1 MNRAGGRGREGCVE
15 RNAMNLDSLP
25 EGVKMEKMGE
35 RTKKMKK
42 LKRDDTTA
50 KSIAISASKCVK
62 ELFHG
67 SDDSKDFRSGR
78 NECSKITDIGAKLR
92 VLAE

>member
-1 MNRAGGRGREGCVE
+1 MNRAGERGREGCVE
-15 RNAMNLDSLP
+15 RNAMNLDSPP

-50 KSIAISASKCVK
+50 KSIAISASKNC
-62 ELFHG
+62 FTAAM
-67 SDDSKDFRSGR
+67 KDFRSGR

>member
-1 MNRAGGRGREGCVE
+1 MRTNMNRAGERGREGCVE
-15 RNAMNLDSLP
+15 RNAMNLDSPP

-50 KSIAISASKCVK
+50 KSIAISASKNCFTAAMIQKTSEVG
-62 ELFHG
+62 ETNAA
-67 SDDSKDFRSGR
+67 R
-78 NECSKITDIGAKLR
+78 
-92 VLAE
+92 